1 MAIDDQNEEMT
12 AGGDPVDAPKFD
24 RGHPLSIFVRD
35 RNEDLS
41 ALLFAFLIAM
51 SGLMFFGG

>member
-1 MAIDDQNEEMT
+1 MAEQ
-12 AGGDPVDAPKFD
+12 KFD
-24 RGHPLSIFVRD
+24 RGHQLSIFVKD

-51 SGLMFFGG
+51 SVLIFVA

>member
-1 MAIDDQNEEMT
+1 MSEH
-12 AGGDPVDAPKFD
+12 KFD
-24 RGHPLSIFVRD
+24 RGHPLSIFMKD

-51 SGLMFFGG
+51 SVLMFVA

>member
-1 MAIDDQNEEMT
+1 MAIDDKNAEMSM
-12 AGGDPVDAPKFD
+12 GGEPKGGPKFD
-24 RGHPLSIFVRD
+24 RGHPLSIFVKD

-51 SGLMFFGG
+51 SGIIFFK

>member
-1 MAIDDQNEEMT
+1 MAINDQNAEMSM
-12 AGGDPVDAPKFD
+12 GGEPKGGPKFE

-35 RNEDLS
+35 RNEDLT

-51 SGLMFFGG
+51 SGLMFFS

>member
-1 MAIDDQNEEMT
+1 MSEQ
-12 AGGDPVDAPKFD
+12 KFD
-24 RGHPLSIFVRD
+24 RGHQLSIFVKD

-51 SGLMFFGG
+51 GVLLFAA

>member
-1 MAIDDQNEEMT
+1 MAIDDHNAEMS
-12 AGGDPVDAPKFD
+12 AGGDPKGAPKFD

-51 SGLMFFGG
+51 SGIIFFK